1 MRFVPRLLFIAVL
14 LFVLLGWI
22 AGPQPSV
29 CSGETDRAPEA
40 RALQAGLAAL
50 ARHRL
55 RVRKK
60 QIWTLIDYDL
70 PYNATRLWVL
80 KADAEHTVLM
90 QSRVSHAGRSGL
102 YYATRFSN
110 RPGSNLSSLGSYL
123 TARRTYEGGFGH
135 SLRVR
140 GLDPGINDNAW
151 RRDIIFHPDLGL
163 THSLGCFMLPDDQSR
178 RIIDTIAGKSFVYV
192 HRTQP

>member
-1 MRFVPRLLFIAVL
+1 MRSASRLWFISVL
-14 LFVLLGWI
+14 LFVLVAWI
-22 AGPQPSV
+22 VGPQPAV
-29 CSGETDRAPEA
+29 CSEEPDRAPGA
-40 RALQAGLAAL
+40 RALQAGLAAF
-50 ARHRL
+50 ARHRS
-55 RVRKK
+55 RVRKR

-70 PYNATRLWVL
+70 PFTAIRLWVL
-80 KADAEHTVLM
+80 DTERDQAVLM
-90 QSRVSHAGRSGL
+90 DSRVSHAGRSGL
-102 YYATRFSN
+102 LYATRFSN

-140 GLDPGINDNAW
+140 GLDPGVNDNAW

-163 THSLGCFMLPDDQSR
+163 THSLGCFMLPEEQSR
-178 RIIDTIAGKSFVYV
+178 RVIDTIAGGSFVYV